1 MAGLQDIRRRIRSV
15 KNTQQVTKAMKM
27 ISAVKLRKSQERLV
41 SLRPY
46 AHKMKDV
53 VRRVVGRVKVQ
64 LNGEGFVLGPA
75 AQAFLRPREEKRIRV
90 MLVASDKG
98 LCGGFNANV
107 LKKAA
112 AFLEGRDK
120 AAVSMDVVGKRA
132 LEWAKKRGFTIHSE
146 FLSVPLTGLDRVS
159 REVSDQ
165 AAQQYL
171 DGEIDALY
179 VIYNEFHSAVSQEP
193 MVVRVFPMAEDMD
206 RRNGERNEI
215 PHLLEPDP
223 NTTLEALLPRFVET
237 ELLRSLLES
246 SASEHGARMAAMDKA
261 SGNAGEM
268 IAKLT
273 LTMNKIRQAAITNQI
288 IEIVSG
294 ANA

>member
-41 SLRPY
+41 ALRPY
-46 AHKMKDV
+46 AGKMLDV
-53 VRRVVGRVKVQ
+53 VRRVVGRIKGNAEIVP
-64 LNGEGFVLGPA
+64 GPA
-75 AQAFLRPREEKRIRV
+75 AQAFLEPREEKRIRV
-90 MLVASDKG
+90 VLVASDKG

-107 LKKAA
+107 FKAA
-112 AFLEGRDK
+112 QAFLHTCPSEI
-120 AAVSMDVVGKRA
+120 AHLDVVGKRA
-132 LEWAKKRGFTIHSE
+132 ADWARKRKLKAAGE
-146 FLSVPLTGLDRVS
+146 YLGVPLTGLQRVVT
-159 REVSDQ
+159 EIAEGA
-165 AAQQYL
+165 AAQYR

-179 VIYNEFHSAVSQEP
+179 VIYNYFNSPVAQTPTVF
-193 MVVRVFPMAEDMD
+193 RLFPMEIE
-206 RRNGERNEI
+206 RRSEGRDPQEV

-223 NTTLEALLPRFVET
+223 NAVLETLLPRFVET
-237 ELLRSLLES
+237 ELLRTLLES
-246 SASEHGARMAAMDKA
+246 TASEHGARMAAMDKA
-261 SGNAGEM
+261 SNNAGDM

-273 LTMNKIRQAAITNQI
+273 LTMNKIRQASITNQI